1 MARTKK
7 LQSEQSAPP
16 EEASLTSHQR
26 FEIARVHR
34 QAIQNAPYNPRTLS
48 KEAAHL
54 LRESLK
60 RNGLVEP
67 PVWNKRT
74 GNLVGGHQRLGQID
88 ALEGTDDYLIDVA
101 CVDVDHQQ
109 EVALNIALNNRNI
122 QGDWDEEALAEL
134 LQTVEPEHYAAIGL
148 TQDDINYYI
157 GEDTAATQAVLDD
170 LSNTPEREE
179 VKDKLDEIKA
189 DRAAMNQRLKGENQ
203 LDFFLVLIFEDD
215 IEKSDF
221 CERFGFHVADTY
233 IRGIDLQRRVDGG

>member
-1 MARTKK
+1 M
-7 LQSEQSAPP
+7 
-16 EEASLTSHQR
+16 
-26 FEIARVHR
+26 
-34 QAIQNAPYNPRTLS
+34 
-48 KEAAHL
+48 
-54 LRESLK
+54 
-60 RNGLVEP
+60 EP

-109 EVALNIALNNRNI
+109 EVALNLALNNRNI

-215 IEKSDF
+215 TEKADF